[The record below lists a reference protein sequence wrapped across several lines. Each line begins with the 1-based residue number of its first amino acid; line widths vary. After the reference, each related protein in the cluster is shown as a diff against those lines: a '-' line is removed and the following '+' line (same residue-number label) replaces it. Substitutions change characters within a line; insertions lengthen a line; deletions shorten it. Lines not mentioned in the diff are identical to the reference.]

1 MNRLVNVKRPWWL
14 AGVWVV
20 LLSMGS
26 GCGQNGPSADPGQ
39 AEEALHAALDAWKAG
54 GTPDDL
60 GKRSPAIHVND
71 LDWRDGFRLVSYKPS
86 TEGRQAGYDMN
97 YAVTLELKSPKGKKV
112 KKTAV
117 YTITTRPECLVMR
130 QEG

>member
-1 MNRLVNVKRPWWL
+1 MNRLILAKRFSWL
-14 AGVWVV
+14 AGVLAV

-26 GCGQNGPSADPGQ
+26 GCSQNGPSADPAQ
-39 AEEALHAALDAWKAG
+39 AEKALHAALDAWKSG
-54 GTPDDL
+54 STPDEF
-60 GKRSPAIHVND
+60 GKNTPGIHVND
-71 LDWRDGFRLVSYKPS
+71 LDWREGFRLVSYKPA

-117 YTITTRPECLVMR
+117 YSITTTPECLVMR